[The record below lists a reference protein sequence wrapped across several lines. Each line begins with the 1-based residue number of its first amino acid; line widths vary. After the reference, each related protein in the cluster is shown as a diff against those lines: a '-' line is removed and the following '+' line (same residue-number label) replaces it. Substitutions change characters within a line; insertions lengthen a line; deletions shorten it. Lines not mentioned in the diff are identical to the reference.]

1 MAAFSLSH
9 VPFLDERPMVVR
21 AAALPSPALRVVGST
36 CDTYCCLL
44 CARRFESIQEVAAH
58 INMSVPHAER
68 LAAAVANGR
77 ISEALVPRPNSNEPR
92 SAAGSSVDAATTSK
106 RPRDGEESPAPSLPA
121 HTATTG
127 LSALEQTE
135 LLEKRLKVE
144 AVEAA
149 APAGAHAS
157 ASCDTD
163 QQRVINSSVKHARS
177 INKQMD
183 WECSGCGHHNFAKYI
198 VCTRCNRRVDASTKY
213 ITNRLQ
219 ELKNERFP
227 RLRQRSRNCRRS
239 PPWLPPPS
247 APTRPVAGS
256 ARMDRPF
263 SRRRTI
269 ALLFSNIRPLR
280 SKAQRDSGVV
290 VVRRN

>member
-127 LSALEQTE
+127 LSALEQME
-135 LLEKRLKVE
+135 LFEKRLKVE
-144 AVEAA
+144 ANWKQQP
-149 APAGAHAS
+149 PAGAHAS

-198 VCTRCNRRVDASTKY
+198 VCTRCNRTVDASTKY

-219 ELKNERFP
+219 ELKNERFA
-227 RLRQRSRNCRRS
+227 RVFANDESRN
-239 PPWLPPPS
+239 LQKAAAMAAS
-247 APTRPVAGS
+247 AIGADEAGGGQRADGS
-256 ARMDRPF
+256 AVLKAPHHRAAFQQYPTAPF
-263 SRRRTI
+263 EG
-269 ALLFSNIRPLR
+269 AE
-280 SKAQRDSGVV
+280 G
-290 VVRRN
+290 